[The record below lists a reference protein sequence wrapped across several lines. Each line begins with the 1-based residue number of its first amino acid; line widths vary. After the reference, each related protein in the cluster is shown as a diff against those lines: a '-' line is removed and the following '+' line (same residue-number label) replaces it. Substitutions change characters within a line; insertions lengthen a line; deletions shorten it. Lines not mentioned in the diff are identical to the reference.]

1 MNSTLQ
7 KLKILLESKQ
17 FYEAEELIDSLEYF
31 NESKILIDLKQAI
44 QQKDAKLSLEY
55 LNQLIANQGK
65 PETYE
70 NIDIVG
76 LQTTYQ
82 LLKTQLLV
90 LTNQKTEA
98 EKLIAQFRIRYYRE
112 LGFLISEILKERLK
126 LFENIRDKNPDQE
139 FEFQKTQ
146 EQYEKFYQQW
156 AHVPKENKS
165 NVDEETRQRL
175 TFAYRKASKICHPDL
190 VDEQI
195 KETAAKIFVQL
206 NKAYIENDVETVE
219 QILHQLENGLLEP
232 EEMIIKEHK
241 KLGTKINQI
250 KNEIMLLKKELESIQ
265 SSSTYS
271 FIARLE
277 NWDDYFAQTHQKL
290 MNELNE
296 LKNYVNIHST
306 AKH

>member
-7 KLKILLESKQ
+7 KLKKLLESKH
-17 FYEAEELIDSLEYF
+17 FKEAEELVDSIEYF
-31 NESKILIDLKQAI
+31 SDSKIIQNLKKAI
-44 QQKDAKLSLEY
+44 QQQKTNLSLT
-55 LNQLIANQGK
+55 LIEQISKNLYK

-98 EKLIAQFRIRYYRE
+98 EKLIAQFRIRYYKE
-112 LGFLISEILKERLK
+112 LGFLISEILTERLK
-126 LFENIRDKNPDQE
+126 LYENIRDKNPDQE

-156 AHVPKENKS
+156 EHIPKESKTNI
-165 NVDEETRQRL
+165 DEETRHRL
-175 TFAYRKASKICHPDL
+175 TFAYRKASKLCHPDL

-232 EEMIIKEHK
+232 EETIMKEQK
-241 KLGTKINQI
+241 KLSTKINQL

-265 SSSTYS
+265 DSSTYS

-277 NWDDYFAQTHQKL
+277 NWDDYFAQNREKL
-290 MNELNE
+290 MIELNE
-296 LKNYVNIHST
+296 LKNYVNSYT
-306 AKH
+306 KAKH